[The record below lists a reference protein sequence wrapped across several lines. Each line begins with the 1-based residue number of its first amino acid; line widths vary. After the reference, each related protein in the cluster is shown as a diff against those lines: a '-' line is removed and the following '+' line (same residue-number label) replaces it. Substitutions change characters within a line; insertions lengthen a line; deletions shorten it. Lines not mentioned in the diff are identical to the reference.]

1 MPDKTSKVIAS
12 IKQKVSKLKDE
23 ELKQGVLNVDYF
35 WTTRAIISPG
45 IFSFLDMFKYRGNTI
60 ITLNTPVPIRSLQ
73 LRNFYR

>member
-1 MPDKTSKVIAS
+1 MNTIYIILIRTGIIVDPRFMPDKTSKMIAS

-45 IFSFLDMFKYRGNTI
+45 IFSFSRY
-60 ITLNTPVPIRSLQ
+60 V
-73 LRNFYR
+73 